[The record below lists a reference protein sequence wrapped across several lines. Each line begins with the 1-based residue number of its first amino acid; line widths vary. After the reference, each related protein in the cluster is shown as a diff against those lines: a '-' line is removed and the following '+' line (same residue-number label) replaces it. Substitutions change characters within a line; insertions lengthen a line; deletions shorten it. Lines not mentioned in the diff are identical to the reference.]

1 MTLPNNTAFDLV
13 FSGDHLKPALLV
25 SLLSVWV
32 LVAVFYYL
40 NAYTRRRYFTIWTV
54 AWLFYALWLTLFFSG
69 KSFKLEP
76 LWLTWPKEWCLSVS
90 AVFLLWGSV
99 RFLGQRLRQRVVA
112 LTLVFLVAWSY
123 LDTYSPGAARAG
135 LHWPVFGFMGL
146 ASLVTAIAFFR
157 YRRIRHFLGAALLA
171 VGFFFWGIYLAAYPL
186 FETDALEATGFLIS
200 AVLQL
205 LIAVAMII
213 LVLEQVRHNH
223 HRRDLFEKETLRRK
237 VWFTEERYQR
247 LFQQAHEAIV
257 IAARTDLRILELN
270 RAAENLLGVSISQ
283 AASQSLISFCQI
295 KTRPDK
301 PPQSGHDWFE
311 LICSQNPLNLVHKNG
326 ALIPAITTGA
336 PVEFGGQNAYQFFF
350 RQLTDQARMEQHLR
364 QSEKLSSLGQMIS
377 GVAHELNNPLAVI
390 GGYVELIL
398 ASHNLPAKTR
408 QDLLKVAKES
418 NRAARLVGNFLAF
431 ARSQP
436 ARRQMADLN
445 ELISAVVEL
454 RQFDLSLAHVKIQT
468 ALDPELP
475 FTSVEPDQIQQVLI
489 ILINNA
495 MQAMSKSPEP
505 RLIKVS
511 SALKKNRIQ
520 ITVEDNGPGVPVE
533 IESRIF
539 EPFFTTK
546 EVGFGTG
553 LGLSIAHGIMTEHG
567 GHIFYQHASL
577 GGAAFLLDL
586 PILSVPVPPADSPQT
601 VPAATPNPVQ
611 DAPRAEKILVVDDE
625 TVIVEMLG
633 EMLRLLGYSPCLCD
647 SAGEGL
653 KKIAETRF
661 DLVLSDLRMPEIDGP
676 QFYRLAVAKDARLE
690 RRFVFLTGDTVNEDT
705 KSFLKTAGRP
715 FLAKPFRLADIQE
728 ITLSTLSS
736 A

>member
-676 QFYRLAVAKDARLE
+676 QFYRLAVARDARLE